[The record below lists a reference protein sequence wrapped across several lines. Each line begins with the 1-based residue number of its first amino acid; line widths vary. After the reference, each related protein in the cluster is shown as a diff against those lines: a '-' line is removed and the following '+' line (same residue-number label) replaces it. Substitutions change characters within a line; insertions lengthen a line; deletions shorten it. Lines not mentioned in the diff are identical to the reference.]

1 MCEDSEPVRALTFLQ
16 TQVSAVVDH
25 TNPEETNVFR
35 SLLTHLLVPATRST
49 PKASLPYP
57 TRTGD
62 SSVTPAR
69 KRSRPDT
76 PTESE
81 EQDEVMADET
91 TGKKADTLLVM
102 EGLTLFKPDLI
113 EYKHSPD
120 KVKVSEARFRQRT
133 EVFEE
138 LMKFVNEDVKQPE
151 RDLFSLINID
161 QEET

>member
-1 MCEDSEPVRALTFLQ
+1 M
-16 TQVSAVVDH
+16 
-25 TNPEETNVFR
+25 
-35 SLLTHLLVPATRST
+35 
-49 PKASLPYP
+49 
-57 TRTGD
+57 
-62 SSVTPAR
+62 TPAR

-91 TGKKADTLLVM
+91 TGKKADTLLEM